1 MYSISQVGNAYVLN
15 VKRLPRTLDND
26 LGHIW
31 FKPCQHLN
39 ASKSVTDWVTHKPKQ
54 LKEISFAYAKLFPF
68 TTFIVLSL
76 SMDLYKMLQWVLLPR
91 VGNGL
96 RMNNVHART

>member
-1 MYSISQVGNAYVLN
+1 MYTISQVGNAYALN
-15 VKRLPRTLDND
+15 VKRLPCPI

-39 ASKSVTDWVTHKPKQ
+39 ASKSVTDWVMHKPKQ

-68 TTFIVLSL
+68 TFIVLSL
-76 SMDLYKMLQWVLLPR
+76 SMDFVKMLLWVLLPR
-91 VGNGL
+91 VGNDL
-96 RMNNVHART
+96 RMINLHART